1 MISVRLR
8 QFLASL
14 TASEI
19 RILGALAACAITGLL
34 FLKLVNEVILEG
46 EHGMDRAILYALR
59 DRVDASRPLGPAWAG
74 EVARDITSLGS
85 TSVLTIV
92 TIGTLIFLSLLKRS
106 SSALFAASAIV
117 SGTALVQALKV
128 IFGRSRPDVVPAVA
142 QMMSMSF
149 PSGHAT
155 MSAIV
160 YLTLAALLA
169 RELPR
174 LSLKVYVLCMGMLLT
189 GLVGISRVYLG
200 FHWPSDVLAGWA
212 LGAGWALVWWGGAEW
227 LERQRGRAS

>member
-1 MISVRLR
+1 M
-8 QFLASL
+8 
-14 TASEI
+14 
-19 RILGALAACAITGLL
+19 
-34 FLKLVNEVILEG
+34 
-46 EHGMDRAILYALR
+46 
-59 DRVDASRPLGPAWAG
+59 
-74 EVARDITSLGS
+74 
-85 TSVLTIV
+85 
-92 TIGTLIFLSLLKRS
+92 
-106 SSALFAASAIV
+106 
-117 SGTALVQALKV
+117 
-128 IFGRSRPDVVPAVA
+128 VPAVA